1 MESPL
6 SKWILCQLFPLL
18 CADLI
23 LDGFVFL
30 SLKAIYTH
38 LDENVFFHQLR
49 VDKKELRHWV
59 EKGENKISI
68 SQESHGK
75 CCHYLQRED

>member
-49 VDKKELRHWV
+49 VDKKELRH
-59 EKGENKISI
+59 
-68 SQESHGK
+68 
-75 CCHYLQRED
+75 